1 MRIEHDGQVLAAS
14 SRPVLVF
21 ETMLPTRFYLPRAD
35 VRAELVPSPTRS
47 TCAYKGHAA
56 YWSAAGV
63 PDVAWSYAEP
73 PEELAR
79 LRDLVCFF
87 DERLDVTV
95 DGVARARPVTPWS

>member
-1 MRIEHDGQVLAAS
+1 
-14 SRPVLVF
+14 
-21 ETMLPTRFYLPRAD
+21 MLPTRFYLPRAD
-35 VRAELVPSPTRS
+35 VRADLVASPTRS

-56 YWSAAGV
+56 YWSVAGV

-73 PEELAR
+73 PPEMAL

-95 DGVARARPVTPWS
+95 DGVTRARPVTPWS